1 MGGAWECGGV
11 LLMGFLMRLMVV
23 LIIVVVMMVK
33 ILVKMIVKMIVDM
46 VPKIFRWNIMLILV
60 ELCLQMLLKIM
71 L

>member
-33 ILVKMIVKMIVDM
+33 ILVKMIVDM
-46 VPKIFRWNIMLILV
+46 VLKIFRWNIMLILV
-60 ELCLQMLLKIM
+60 ELCLQVLLKIM

>member
-33 ILVKMIVKMIVDM
+33 ILVKMIVDM
-46 VPKIFRWNIMLILV
+46 VLKIFRWNIMLILA
-60 ELCLQMLLKIM
+60 ELCLQVLLKIM

>member
-1 MGGAWECGGV
+1 
-11 LLMGFLMRLMVV
+11 
-23 LIIVVVMMVK
+23 MMVK

-60 ELCLQMLLKIM
+60 ELCLQVILKIM